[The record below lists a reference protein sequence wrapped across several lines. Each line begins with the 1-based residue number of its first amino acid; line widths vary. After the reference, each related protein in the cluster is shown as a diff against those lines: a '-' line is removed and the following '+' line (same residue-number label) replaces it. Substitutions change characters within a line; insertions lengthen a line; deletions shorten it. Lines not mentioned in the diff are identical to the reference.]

1 VVFARPAGAE
11 DSVMAFS
18 DMTSLAPVSIAR
30 RFLATLVALCA
41 LYAAAGALPAE
52 AAVTCNFNT
61 GALTIQS
68 SAAIDSATI
77 VRSGD
82 NIVVRD
88 SQSAINC
95 GTQATVHN
103 THVIAH
109 SDNSG
114 GESYFTIDLRGG
126 PFTPGAPNEPGNT
139 DEIDIQALM
148 GEGDDRLYVYGGPG
162 ADFWRTGR
170 TDNGFTGLNLNAD
183 IESAPS
189 ETPNSDVDLRD
200 TELVVLMSGAGDDRV
215 LAGGGPEFDGPLST
229 RVEINGEGGDDQLVG
244 GNGPDH
250 FLDGPGSDN
259 VNGGAEN
266 DTIAEYGPVG
276 EDDVFSGG
284 PGSDQIAWADFQAPM
299 RVDLRIAGRQDTGA
313 GGKDL
318 LTGFESATT
327 SGGNDVL
334 IGTDGDNDL
343 DTGDG
348 DDLVAG
354 LGGAD
359 RIWAGPGNDTASY
372 ATPPAGVSQGVAV
385 DLSKL
390 GMDQD
395 TGGAGVDKLDGV
407 QNVIG
412 SPFSDELTGNLAD
425 NRFEIRDGS
434 GDRVTCAAG
443 ADTVVADVEGTDAI
457 NGECEAVQLD
467 FRPDT
472 RIDAAPASLTRDA
485 TPSFRFSATKQ
496 GATFECS
503 LDRAAFGACPSEHTL
518 ARLRDGAHTLR
529 VRSRDL
535 LGALDLSPAER
546 VFSIDTTRPR
556 ISRARVTGGRFGFR
570 LSEKASVKI
579 AIRGS
584 KKATTVKRSGAALSP
599 RILKA
604 LARGGRVTLTATDR
618 AGNRSKPV
626 RLRAV

>member
-1 VVFARPAGAE
+1 
-11 DSVMAFS
+11 MAFS

-30 RFLATLVALCA
+30 RFRAGLLAVCA
-41 LYAAAGALPAE
+41 LYVAVGAQSAD
-52 AAVTCNFNT
+52 AAVTCSFVN

-82 NIVVRD
+82 NIVV
-88 SQSAINC
+88 SGGQSPANC
-95 GTQATVHN
+95 GAQATVLN

-126 PFTPGAPNEPGNT
+126 PFAPGETNEPGNT
-139 DEIDIQALM
+139 DEIDIQAVM
-148 GEGDDRLYVYGGPG
+148 GEGADRLYVYGGPA
-162 ADFWRTGR
+162 ADFWRVGR
-170 TDNGFTGLNLNAD
+170 TANGNTGLNLNAD
-183 IESAPS
+183 LESAPG

-215 LAGGGPEFDGPLST
+215 LASGGPEFDGPLST
-229 RVEINGEGGDDQLVG
+229 RVEINGEEGDDQLVG

-250 FLDGPGSDN
+250 FLDGPGTDN
-259 VNGGAEN
+259 VNGGANN
-266 DTIAEYGPVG
+266 DAIAEYGPTG

-284 PGSDQIAWADFQAPM
+284 PGSDQIAWVDFRAPM

-318 LTGFESATT
+318 LTGFESAST
-327 SGGNDVL
+327 SEGNDVL

-359 RIWAGPGNDTASY
+359 RLWAGPGNDTASY

-385 DLSKL
+385 DLSKQGL
-390 GMDQD
+390 DQD

-407 QNVIG
+407 QNLIG
-412 SPFSDELTGNLAD
+412 SPFADDLTGNPGD

-443 ADTVVADVEGTDAI
+443 ADAVVADVEGTDAI
-457 NGECEAVQLD
+457 DSACETVELD

-472 RIDAAPASLTRDA
+472 QIDASPPILTKDP

-496 GATFECS
+496 GSTFECS
-503 LDRAAFGACPSEHTL
+503 LDGGAFGACRSAYTL

-529 VRSRDL
+529 VRSRDM

-546 VFSIDTTRPR
+546 AFSIDATRPR
-556 ISRARVTGGRFGFR
+556 ITRARISSGGRLRFR
-570 LSEKASVKI
+570 LSEKA
-579 AIRGS
+579 
-584 KKATTVKRSGAALSP
+584 TVKVALRSSTKSRTVRTGTALP
-599 RILKA
+599 RGILKA

-626 RLRAV
+626 RLLSD